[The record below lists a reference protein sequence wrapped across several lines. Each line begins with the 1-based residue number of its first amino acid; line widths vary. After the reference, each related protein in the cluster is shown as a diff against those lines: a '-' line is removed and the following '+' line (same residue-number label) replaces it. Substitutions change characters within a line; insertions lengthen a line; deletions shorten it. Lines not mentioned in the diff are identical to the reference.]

1 MRASSSGG
9 PEKGVRAITRWIGLD
24 CHTTSVTVAI
34 LEEGSKKARHRRFDN
49 TEAAWAGFCREEVNV
64 ATHLV
69 LEASGGAWPIYDRL
83 NSAGAAEILV
93 AHPLRV
99 KAIAAARVKS
109 DRVDARTLAELG
121 RAGLIPAVWVP
132 SPQERTLRTLVRRRV
147 SVARVATGQKNQV
160 CAALRRQGIRAA
172 KPRLFTDEGQRFL
185 AQLVLPRG
193 EDVIVAGAQNL
204 LQWCEVQQTALEAEI
219 AAIVRDGE
227 PAFRADV
234 QRLMT
239 VPGVDLLTAVATRAR
254 LGDVRRFRNG
264 RFAAAYIGLTPR
276 VRQSGAT
283 QRTGAITK
291 QGDRVL
297 RALLCQAAWATV
309 RSGSRFRRRFEHLC
323 ARKGP
328 KIAIVAIAR
337 RLLMLLF
344 TLLRTQ
350 TPYQAARPSNV
361 RQKEKRLARLPRSY
375 WDAFHQAHP
384 VMVNRARP
392 QQGTTAIRTSRR
404 PAAMVT

>member
-1 MRASSSGG
+1 M
-9 PEKGVRAITRWIGLD
+9 RWIGLD
-24 CHTTSVTVAI
+24 CHATSITVAM
-34 LEEGSKKARHRRFDN
+34 LDEGSQKARHRRFDN
-49 TEAAWAGFCREEVNV
+49 TEAAWTAFCRDEVD
-64 ATHLV
+64 ATTHLV
-69 LEASGGAWPIYDRL
+69 LESSGGAWPIYDRL
-83 NSAGAAEILV
+83 SSAGAAEILV

-121 RAGLIPAVWVP
+121 RAGLIPLVWVP
-132 SPQERTLRTLVRRRV
+132 SRQERTLRTLVRRRV
-147 SVARVATGQKNQV
+147 SVARVATAQKNQV

-172 KPRLFTDEGQRFL
+172 KPRLFTGEGQRFL
-185 AQLVLPRG
+185 AQLALPQG
-193 EDVIVAGAQNL
+193 EDAIVAGAQDL
-204 LQWCEVQQTALEAEI
+204 LQRCDVQQTALEAEI
-219 AAIVRDGE
+219 AAIVRAGDPG
-227 PAFRADV
+227 FRADV
-234 QRLMT
+234 ERLMS

-264 RFAAAYIGLTPR
+264 RFAAAYVGLTPR

-297 RALLCQAAWATV
+297 RALLCQAAWAAV
-309 RSGSRFRRRFEHLC
+309 RSRGRFRWRFEHLC

-350 TPYQAARPSNV
+350 TPYHAARPSNV
-361 RQKEKRLARLPRSY
+361 RQKEKRLARLPRGY
-375 WDAFHQAHP
+375 WDAIRQTRPHDMGRRTRSAEPPSHLLHDHP
-384 VMVNRARP
+384 VL
-392 QQGTTAIRTSRR
+392 
-404 PAAMVT
+404 AMQA